1 MSWVRMN
8 YRIENSIL
16 NALPLVASVSLL
28 SACGS
33 VGDTAAVKNA
43 DELAVACKTQ
53 EALAAVD
60 RASQGGGFSAN
71 IADLQRVVIL
81 RDAGRRSEANAAM
94 AARNERAGADPEAA
108 AAAEQSVARAIEQLR
123 AERMKQTGR
132 STCP

>member
-1 MSWVRMN
+1 MN
-8 YRIENSIL
+8 ERIPNFHRT
-16 NALPLVASVSLL
+16 ALSLAAAVSLL

-33 VGDTAAVKNA
+33 VGDTTAVKQA
-43 DELAVACKTQ
+43 AELAIDCKTR

-60 RASQGGGFSAN
+60 RASQGGGLSSN

-81 RDAGRRSEANAAM
+81 RDAGRMSEADAAM
-94 AARNERAGADPEAA
+94 AARNKRAGADAKAA
-108 AAAEQSVARAIEQLR
+108 AEAEQSVANAIEQLR